1 MNTLYGTSFN
11 DINFNGIFD
20 TGDILLPNVTV
31 FLDTNVNSLHDSLEA
46 ITITDA
52 NGCYWFTDQMP
63 GNYLV
68 EQVAPPGFTRTT
80 PVTSIS
86 LTGNNT
92 ATSFNITNVQQTPA
106 RSNITA
112 QQISPAPEVF
122 PTIDPTIRGTIFVD
136 LNNNTIFD
144 RTDQPQSGITVFLDQ
159 NNNAQLDNGDFQTQ
173 TDSLGSYSF
182 SNLFANTTYTV
193 QQLVPPGFNR
203 VTPVQAISVN
213 YYETVT
219 FDIANIAQ
227 PLATGN
233 ISGTKFNDLNA
244 NRILDIGEPGIAGI
258 PIYLDINNNATPEPN
273 EPGTI
278 TDTGGFYQFNVQP
291 NTYIVREVQQPGF
304 ISTQIPNPVTVLPGL
319 NVENINFG
327 NGIPGILEF
336 SSPFFS
342 VNEDG
347 TTNMDVMVTRSGGS
361 VGTVDVTIL
370 PSDGTAN
377 AGTDFNP
384 TLITVSFL
392 NGDNTP
398 KPVRIPIINDS
409 RIEPDETINLALLNP
424 TNGAVL
430 GSQSTAI
437 LTINRSDTGVP
448 LNLGN
453 IGDLQTVANNP
464 LVLESG
470 VNFSTNALG
479 IISVQQGGSGN
490 FIDPLTNP
498 GQLAQAITYDQGQAI
513 IIDVI
518 DGFDDKFSFRY
529 ASPFVNHQVTI
540 YDGVNGT
547 GNILATAQ
555 LPRTPDS
562 NLTPGAYILENNPA
576 SNLFF
581 EGIAK
586 SVVLGSQP
594 NKLLINNITF
604 GESVLS
610 LPTIYAV

>member
-11 DINFNGIFD
+11 DINFDGIFD
-20 TGDILLPNVTV
+20 TGDILLPNATV
-31 FLDTNVNSLHDSLEA
+31 FLDTNGNSLHDSLEA

-52 NGCYWFTDQMP
+52 NGFYWFTDQMP

-68 EQVAPPGFTRTT
+68 GEVAPPGFTRTT
-80 PVTSIS
+80 SATSIT
-86 LTGNNT
+86 LTENDT
-92 ATSFNITNVQQTPA
+92 VTSFNIANVQQTPT
-106 RSNITA
+106 RVNITA
-112 QQISPAPEVF
+112 QQIAPS
-122 PTIDPTIRGTIFVD
+122 IDPMIKGTIFID
-136 LNNNTIFD
+136 LNNNRIFD
-144 RTDQPQSGITVFLDQ
+144 GTDQPQSGITVFLDQ

-182 SNLFANTTYTV
+182 SYLLANTAYTV
-193 QQLVPPGFNR
+193 QQVVPPGFNR

-213 YYETVT
+213 YYETET
-219 FDIANIAQ
+219 FDIANIVQ
-227 PLATGN
+227 TPVTGT
-233 ISGTKFNDLNA
+233 ISGTKFNDLNT

-278 TDTGGFYQFNVQP
+278 TDTGGFYQFNTVQP

-370 PSDGTAN
+370 PSNGTAN

-384 TLITVSFL
+384 TPITVSFL

-398 KPVRIPIINDS
+398 KLVRIPIINDS

-470 VNFSTNALG
+470 VNFSTNALA
-479 IISVQQGGSGN
+479 IVSVQQGGSGN

-498 GQLAQAITYDQGQAI
+498 GQLAQAITYDQGQSI

-540 YDGVNGT
+540 YDGINGT
-547 GNILATAQ
+547 GNILASVQ
-555 LPRTPDS
+555 LPQTADS

-581 EGIAK
+581 EGTAK
-586 SVVLGSQP
+586 SVVLGSQS

-604 GESVLS
+604 G
-610 LPTIYAV
+610 